1 MSETKRLGRGLEAL
15 LGSVTREQ
23 AQASG
28 SLRELAVNTVVPN
41 PFQPRTQVDEA
52 ALTELTSSIE
62 ASGLLQPVVVR
73 PRNGK
78 FELIAGE
85 RRWRAVQRL
94 GWPKIPAIVK
104 DVDDPT
110 LLTLALIE
118 NLQRDDLTA
127 IDEATGY
134 QRLGEEFKLPQA
146 EIARLVGRNRST
158 VANLLRL
165 LKLPDEVKNL
175 VQERKLSEGHARA
188 LLSVPKYDDVL
199 PLALE
204 AVEHGWSVRDLEA
217 RARGE
222 TSSAPPPSGN
232 AGTAAPPKAESKAE
246 SRPAPKMGS
255 SEVRRV
261 EDALRK
267 RLGTDVR
274 VTSRRRGRGFISIS
288 YYSNDDLA
296 RVLELILGEP
306 FAG

>member
-28 SLRELAVNTVVPN
+28 ALRELPVNHVMPN
-41 PFQPRTQVDEA
+41 PYQPRTQVDEA
-52 ALTELTSSIE
+52 TLVELTSSIE

-78 FELIAGE
+78 YELIAGE
-85 RRWRAVQRL
+85 RRLRAVQRL
-94 GWPKIPAIVK
+94 GWTKIPAVVR

-118 NLQRDDLTA
+118 NLQRDGLTA
-127 IDEATGY
+127 IDEAAGY
-134 QRLGEEFKLPQA
+134 QRLGEEFKLPQT
-146 EIARLVGRNRST
+146 EIARRVGRNRST
-158 VANLLRL
+158 IANLLRL
-165 LKLPDEVKNL
+165 LKLPDEVKTL

-188 LLSVPKYDDVL
+188 LLSVSKESEL
-199 PLALE
+199 IPLAKQ

-222 TSSAPPPSGN
+222 APASSLATAGATAP
-232 AGTAAPPKAESKAE
+232 AT
-246 SRPAPKMGS
+246 RPASRTVQKMAS
-255 SEVRRV
+255 ADVRRV

-296 RVLELILGEP
+296 RVLEVVLGEP

>member
-1 MSETKRLGRGLEAL
+1 MTETKRLGRGLEAL

-28 SLRELAVNTVVPN
+28 ALRELPINTVVPN
-41 PFQPRTQVDEA
+41 PYQPRTQVDEA
-52 ALTELTSSIE
+52 ALAELTASID

-78 FELIAGE
+78 YELIAGE
-85 RRWRAVQRL
+85 RRWRAAQRL
-94 GWPKIPAIVK
+94 NWTKIPAIVK
-104 DVDDPT
+104 EVDDPT
-110 LLTLALIE
+110 LLTLALVE
-118 NLQRDDLTA
+118 NLQRDELTA
-127 IDEATGY
+127 IDEAAGY
-134 QRLGEEFKLPQA
+134 QRLSAEFNLAQA

-158 VANLLRL
+158 VTNRLRL

-188 LLSVPKYDDVL
+188 LLGVSQEADII
-199 PLALE
+199 PLAQK
-204 AVEHGWSVRDLEA
+204 AVELGWSVRDLEV

-222 TSSAPPPSGN
+222 SSSSPTQEASAPGSTP
-232 AGTAAPPKAESKAE
+232 A
-246 SRPAPKMGS
+246 SRPAPRPVNPD
-255 SEVRRV
+255 VRRV

-267 RLGTDVR
+267 RLGTDIR
-274 VTSRRRGRGFISIS
+274 VTTRRRGRGFISIS

-296 RVLELILGEP
+296 RVLDLILGEP

>member
-15 LGSVTREQ
+15 LGAVSKEQ
-23 AQASG
+23 AEASG
-28 SLRELAVNTVVPN
+28 ALRELPIGNVFPN
-41 PFQPRTQVDEA
+41 PYQPRTQMNEEA
-52 ALTELTSSIE
+52 LVELTSSIE
-62 ASGLLQPVVVR
+62 ASGLLQPVIVR

-85 RRWRAVQRL
+85 RRWRAIQRL
-94 GWPKIPAIVK
+94 GWAKIPAVVK
-104 DVDDPT
+104 EVDDQT

-118 NLQRDDLTA
+118 NLQRHDLSS
-127 IDEATGY
+127 IDEAAGY
-134 QRLGEEFKLPQA
+134 QRLADEFKLPHA

-165 LKLPDEVKNL
+165 LKLPEPVKDL
-175 VQERKLSEGHARA
+175 VQQGKLSEGHARA
-188 LLSVPKYDDVL
+188 LLAVENESEV
-199 PLALE
+199 LALAE
-204 AVEHGWSVRDLEA
+204 QAVAQGWSVREVEA

-222 TSSAPPPSGN
+222 APAVALVAPTNGTRTRTSQ
-232 AGTAAPPKAESKAE
+232 
-246 SRPAPKMGS
+246 KMPTGD
-255 SEVRRV
+255 VRRV

-274 VTSRRRGRGFISIS
+274 VTSRRRGRGFISVS

>member
-28 SLRELAVNTVVPN
+28 ALRELPVNHVMPN

-52 ALTELTSSIE
+52 ALVELTSSIE

-78 FELIAGE
+78 YELIAGE
-85 RRWRAVQRL
+85 RRLRAVQRL
-94 GWPKIPAIVK
+94 GWTKIPAVVR

-118 NLQRDDLTA
+118 NLQRDGLSA
-127 IDEATGY
+127 IDEAAGY
-134 QRLGEEFKLPQA
+134 QRLGEEFKLPQT
-146 EIARLVGRNRST
+146 EIARRVGRNRST
-158 VANLLRL
+158 IANLVRL
-165 LKLPDEVKNL
+165 LKLPEEVKTL

-188 LLSVPKYDDVL
+188 LLSVPKESEVI
-199 PLALE
+199 PLANQ
-204 AVEHGWSVRDLEA
+204 AVEHGWSVRDLES

-222 TSSAPPPSGN
+222 VPASTPAT
-232 AGTAAPPKAESKAE
+232 AGVAAPTA
-246 SRPAPKMGS
+246 RPASRTVQKMAS
-255 SEVRRV
+255 ADVRRV

-274 VTSRRRGRGFISIS
+274 VTTRRRGRGFISIS

-296 RVLELILGEP
+296 RVLEVILGEP